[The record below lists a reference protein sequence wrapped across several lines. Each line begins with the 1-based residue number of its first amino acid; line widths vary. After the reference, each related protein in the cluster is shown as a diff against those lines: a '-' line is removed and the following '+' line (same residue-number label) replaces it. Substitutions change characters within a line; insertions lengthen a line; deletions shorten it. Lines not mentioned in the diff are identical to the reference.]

1 MSYGSCARRQS
12 NRGKWDEVVQL
23 DKSVLNKIIQEKQG
37 DDDLLDALENYMK
50 LEQTKRLYL
59 SKIKNGTD

>member
-1 MSYGSCARRQS
+1 MSYGSCAGRQS
-12 NRGKWDEVVQL
+12 NRGKCDEVVQL